1 MTNQL
6 PNGWITV
13 TLGELG
19 RTVTGK
25 TPSTK
30 VPENFNGSIPFIK
43 PSDLDNGGYI
53 HTTTETL
60 SEKGLKSVSSLPI
73 GAITVTCIG
82 NLGKTGITTKISAT
96 NQQINSVIC
105 NEKAHNKYIYYFLT
119 SMRNWLENESSATT
133 ISIVNKSKFSLLP
146 VKLPPLAEQK
156 EIATLLD
163 NLLAQVDT
171 LKTRLDAIPN
181 ILKRFRQSVLA
192 AAVSG
197 KLTEEWRGKKQLIK
211 FKPLEIQLEK
221 FRSVELPVLP
231 NSWQWLRFDQ
241 IAVVASNLKDPLLTP
256 DAIHIAPNH
265 IESETGKLLEY
276 TTIAKDNVTSA
287 KHGFYS
293 GQIIYSK
300 IRPYLCKVTVVDF
313 DGLCSADMYPV
324 NSEVDTQYLFRWML
338 SSQFTDWASN
348 AESRSVLPKIN
359 QKDLGKIPVPVP
371 PIEEQKEIVRRVEEL
386 FAFADQIEQRVKVA
400 QQRVNHLTQ
409 AILAKA
415 FRGELTAEWREQ
427 NPDLISGE
435 NSAAALLAQ
444 IQASNSNNVKAS
456 RHSK

>member
-6 PNGWITV
+6 PNGWINV

-30 VPENFNGSIPFIK
+30 IPENFNGSIPFIK

-60 SEKGLKSVSSLPI
+60 SEKGLKCVSSLPV
-73 GAITVTCIG
+73 GSITVTCIG

-105 NEKAHNKYIYYFLT
+105 DEKIHNKYIYYFLT
-119 SMRNWLENESSATT
+119 SMRNWLEHESSATT

-181 ILKRFRQSVLA
+181 ILKRFRRSVLA

-197 KLTEEWRGKKQLIK
+197 KLTGNEITIRNNWKTIEFSELLDQIRSGSADKPSDENSGIPILRSSAIRDMAIDYSDIRYLDGFTKANKENYLRKHDLIFTRLSGSAEYVGNCAVVKSYGEE
-211 FKPLEIQLEK
+211 EIQYPDRLFCARLKDKSHALYLEFFFSSSAFK
-221 FRSVELPVLP
+221 NHIS
-231 NSWQWLRFDQ
+231 D
-241 IAVVASNLKDPLLTP
+241 NLKSSAGHQRITLDVIKK
-256 DAIHIAPNH
+256 AIVF
-265 IESETGKLLEY
+265 L
-276 TTIAKDNVTSA
+276 
-287 KHGFYS
+287 
-293 GQIIYSK
+293 
-300 IRPYLCKVTVVDF
+300 
-313 DGLCSADMYPV
+313 
-324 NSEVDTQYLFRWML
+324 
-338 SSQFTDWASN
+338 
-348 AESRSVLPKIN
+348 
-359 QKDLGKIPVPVP
+359 P
-371 PIEEQKEIVRRVEEL
+371 PIEEQEEIVLRVEEL

-435 NSAAALLAQ
+435 NSAAALLAR
-444 IQASNSNNVKAS
+444 IKTE
-456 RHSK
+456 RKK